1 MKRSDVEPK
10 DTPGQDVPRES
21 TVSDDS
27 RKQTKHDVF
36 VYATVMFGVFVLLI
50 LLSYFIQ
57 QRNSSKT
64 ISNITEQ
71 HGRFSTQ
78 ALENIEAL
86 QNKNIEL
93 AEDLGVAKTRI
104 EELEKEKEKARQQYE
119 DDLRETEEKLKAEYN
134 EIKGKMQALE
144 YLIDA
149 EIALRYGDNAAA
161 REKIRLLESVAASLD
176 DAYREE
182 FETLKERLY

>member
-1 MKRSDVEPK
+1 
-10 DTPGQDVPRES
+10 
-21 TVSDDS
+21 
-27 RKQTKHDVF
+27 
-36 VYATVMFGVFVLLI
+36 MFGVFVLLI

-64 ISNITEQ
+64 ISSITEQ
-71 HGRFSTQ
+71 HGKFSTQ

-93 AEDLGVAKTRI
+93 VEELGIAKTRI
-104 EELEKEKEKARQQYE
+104 EELEKENGKARQQYT
-119 DDLRETEEKLKAEYN
+119 DDLRETEKKLKAEYN
-134 EIKGKMQALE
+134 GLTSKMQALE

-149 EIALRYGDNAAA
+149 EIALRQGDNAAA
-161 REKIRLLESVAASLD
+161 IEKIRLLESVAASLD

-182 FETLKERLY
+182 FESLRERPY